1 MARESQ
7 GSAPGTLPPGQARRG
22 HGERGMLSSQ
32 VEDMFEDE
40 GSEDGVQSS
49 SQFKVRTKQ
58 RPQL

>member
-1 MARESQ
+1 MRAKAQLLEHCHQ
-7 GSAPGTLPPGQARRG
+7 DKPGGG
-22 HGERGMLSSQ
+22 HGERGMFSSQ

-58 RPQL
+58 HPQL